1 MTCNASL
8 SDPSRPDA
16 GPTLVLCA
24 VEEVLWVVLAEA
36 GRVRAALSAKGQG
49 VAMTFLA
56 PAVAEALSRAGVV
69 PAELT
74 GVACVCG
81 PGSFTGIRVSL
92 AVAEGLRLGT
102 GLPLWGLA
110 YPPLVARAAFAL
122 RPGAKRVAAVVHARK
137 GLAYVQVFTA
147 QAGQAPSPVGP
158 VRVLPAPLAAQAAWE
173 SLFPPGGEG
182 APETAA
188 VAGSGLRNN
197 RGAFV
202 AVFPEACLLPDEAA
216 FPGADVL
223 AAAATGPARDA
234 VLPPDPIY
242 QRPSDAEENLA
253 DISRRRGM
261 DPDRAKALL
270 AAAMATGVT

>member
-1 MTCNASL
+1 
-8 SDPSRPDA
+8 
-16 GPTLVLCA
+16 
-24 VEEVLWVVLAEA
+24 VEEVLRVVLAEA
-36 GRVRAALSAKGQG
+36 GRVREAFSAKGQG

-56 PAVAEALSRAGVV
+56 PAMAEALSRAGLT
-69 PAELT
+69 PAGLA

-102 GLPLWGLA
+102 GIPLWGMA
-110 YPPLVARAAFAL
+110 YPPLVARAACAL

-147 QAGQAPSPVGP
+147 QAAPSPVGP

-173 SLFPPGGEG
+173 SLFPPGGEA
-182 APETAA
+182 APEDAA
-188 VAGSGLRNN
+188 VVGSGLRNN
-197 RGAFV
+197 REAFA

-216 FPGADVL
+216 FPDADIL

-234 VLPPDPIY
+234 ELPPDPIY

-253 DISRRRGM
+253 DISRKRGM

-270 AAAMATGVT
+270 AAAMASAVT

>member
-1 MTCNASL
+1 M
-8 SDPSRPDA
+8 SDLPGPVA

-24 VEEVLWVVLAEA
+24 VEEVLRVVLAEA
-36 GRVRAALSAKGQG
+36 GRVREAFSAKGQG
-49 VAMTFLA
+49 VAMTFLV
-56 PAVAEALSRAGVV
+56 PAMAEALSRAGMS
-69 PAELT
+69 PAGLA

-102 GLPLWGLA
+102 GIPLWGLA

-137 GLAYVQVFTA
+137 GLTYVQAFTA
-147 QAGQAPSPVGP
+147 RAGQAPSPVGP

-173 SLFPPGGEG
+173 SFFPPDGEG
-182 APETAA
+182 AFEDAA
-188 VAGSGLRNN
+188 VVGSGLRNN
-197 RGAFV
+197 REAFA
-202 AVFPEACLLPDEAA
+202 AVFPEACLLSDEAA
-216 FPGADVL
+216 FPDADIL

-253 DISRRRGM
+253 DISRRRGL

-270 AAAMATGVT
+270 AAAMASGVA

>member
-8 SDPSRPDA
+8 SDLCGPNA

-24 VEEVLWVVLAEA
+24 VEEVLRVVLAEA
-36 GRVRAALSAKGQG
+36 GRVREAFSAKGQG

-56 PAVAEALSRAGVV
+56 PAMAEALSRVGLAPAGL
-69 PAELT
+69 A

-102 GLPLWGLA
+102 GIPLWGMA

-137 GLAYVQVFTA
+137 GLVYVQAFTA
-147 QAGQAPSPVGP
+147 QAAPAPVGP

-182 APETAA
+182 AFEDAA
-188 VAGSGLRNN
+188 VVGSGLRNN
-197 RGAFV
+197 REAFA
-202 AVFPEACLLPDEAA
+202 AVFPEACLLSDEAA
-216 FPGADVL
+216 FPGPDVL

-242 QRPSDAEENLA
+242 QRPSDAEDNLA

-270 AAAMATGVT
+270 AAAMASDVT

>member
-1 MTCNASL
+1 
-8 SDPSRPDA
+8 
-16 GPTLVLCA
+16 LCA
-24 VEEVLWVVLAEA
+24 VEEVLCVVLAEA
-36 GRVRAALSAKGQG
+36 GRVREAFSARGQG

-56 PAVAEALSRAGVV
+56 PAVAEALSRAGLP
-69 PAELT
+69 PAGLA

-92 AVAEGLRLGT
+92 AVAEGLRLGA
-102 GLPLWGLA
+102 GIPLWGLA

-122 RPGAKRVAAVVHARK
+122 RPGAKRIAAVVHARK
-137 GLAYVQVFTA
+137 GLAYVQAFSA
-147 QAGQAPSPVGP
+147 QAGRAPIPVGP
-158 VRVLPAPLAAQAAWE
+158 VRVLAAPLAALAARE
-173 SLFPPGGEG
+173 LLSAPGGQG
-182 APETAA
+182 ALEDAA

-197 RGAFV
+197 REAFA

-216 FPGADVL
+216 FPGPDVL
-223 AAAATGPARDA
+223 AAAATGSARDA

-261 DPDRAKALL
+261 DPDRAQALL
-270 AAAMATGVT
+270 AAAMSSPLP